1 MWQGNGI
8 SKQLACNQSK
18 AQQHDRQ
25 QLSSCRRQHRNLQET
40 SHRPAALYYLPPP
53 PQAGR
58 REGDA
63 SIGRYLAD
71 TLAVVPHLDVADF
84 ERMFNEGVQDNLLL
98 SYFAHLVRS
107 QVALAE
113 RLGTQALPL
122 L

>member
-1 MWQGNGI
+1 VH
-8 SKQLACNQSK
+8 C
-18 AQQHDRQ
+18 
-25 QLSSCRRQHRNLQET
+25 
-40 SHRPAALYYLPPP
+40 AL

-63 SIGRYLAD
+63 SVGRYLAD
-71 TLAVVPHLDVADF
+71 TLAVVPHLEAGDF
-84 ERMFNEGVQDNLLL
+84 ERLFNESMQDGLLL

-113 RLGTQALPL
+113 RLGTSALPL